1 MIVHTTKTLMR
12 YALIIALVLSEYAY
26 AQEFNIYAKIES
38 KRKDAVITLIF
49 QDRPLAEAYTIM
61 NEGVIIGSIHILSI
75 YDIVVNKENRYRVIA
90 RYFLSDKSAES
101 LIRAGT
107 EIGLSIKKDE
117 SKRDFSE
124 KREKVEIRYRN
135 QITTDRDK
143 RIMVLIK
150 GGKFIF
156 GSNSGER
163 DEYPEQIIYLN
174 DFYIDKY
181 EVSNGDYLKFVEE
194 TNHRVPL
201 SWDKGSYKKGEG
213 DLPVLVT
220 FYEALA
226 YARWAGKRL
235 PTEEEWEKAA
245 RGAGM
250 EMVKENDKQLLSKK
264 PLLYPWGNRF
274 EPERANCMAFWDDS
288 KVGEAIKKTYRKG
301 LVPVYLFKEVG
312 DSPYGVVNM
321 CGNAKEWTSSWYKPY
336 RGNSH
341 INKRYGEQ
349 VKVVRGGSWYNS
361 IYRMRASSREYGG
374 IPNLYSD
381 NIAGFRCVKDPTIL
395 DREWN
400 SK

>member
-12 YALIIALVLSEYAY
+12 YALIIALVLSEYAH

-38 KRKDAVITLIF
+38 KRKDAIITLIF

-75 YDIVVNKENRYRVIA
+75 YDIVVNKENRCRVIA
-90 RYFLSDKSAES
+90 RYSLSDKSAES

-117 SKRDFSE
+117 AKRDFSE

-135 QITTDRDK
+135 QVTTDRDK

-163 DEYPEQIIYLN
+163 DEYPEQIIHLN

-201 SWDKGSYKKGEG
+201 SWDKGSYKKGDG

-250 EMVKENDKQLLSKK
+250 EMVKENDKLLLSKK